1 MKNVTV
7 RLSDEYVETLDEE
20 ADDSDMSR
28 AKYLRDLIEQGREAK
43 ATQRELEATQAK
55 VEDLRRQL
63 QQANSRERDVDELV
77 AYVEEERK
85 LQRRRE
91 DREQRHEERR
101 QANVFRRAWWYLAGA
116 PADEPMAE

>member
-20 ADDSDMSR
+20 ADDLDMSR
-28 AKYLRDLIEQGREAK
+28 AKYLRDLIEQGREAE

-85 LQRRRE
+85 LQRR
-91 DREQRHEERR
+91 EERR
-101 QANVFRRAWWYLAGA
+101 QANAFRRAWWYLAGA
-116 PADEPMAE
+116 PVDEPTTE

>member
-20 ADDSDMSR
+20 ADDLDMSR
-28 AKYLRDLIEQGREAK
+28 AKYLRDLIEQGREAE

-91 DREQRHEERR
+91 DREQRREERR

-116 PADEPMAE
+116 PADESTAE